1 MVCTLHITHPQGL
14 QGRWVHTRRPLKGCG
29 TGLGTPGSPV
39 LSSPTPIS
47 LFTLIFTRP
56 PERMNLSPVFPPFA
70 RSSHFQYLRL
80 RRCNR
85 DFCRGTSEHRVVSTM
100 ASPRQ
105 GFHGYSRK
113 FDRGCA
119 NDYRGVEE
127 FEGVILEVANVRQE
141 GVVK

>member
-56 PERMNLSPVFPPFA
+56 PERMNLSLVFPPFA

-85 DFCRGTSEHRVVSTM
+85 DFCRSTSEHRVVSTIQTRWPVLDEDSTGT
-100 ASPRQ
+100 A
-105 GFHGYSRK
+105 G
-113 FDRGCA
+113 
-119 NDYRGVEE
+119 NLI
-127 FEGVILEVANVRQE
+127 EGVQTIIEAWKNSRV
-141 GVVK
+141 